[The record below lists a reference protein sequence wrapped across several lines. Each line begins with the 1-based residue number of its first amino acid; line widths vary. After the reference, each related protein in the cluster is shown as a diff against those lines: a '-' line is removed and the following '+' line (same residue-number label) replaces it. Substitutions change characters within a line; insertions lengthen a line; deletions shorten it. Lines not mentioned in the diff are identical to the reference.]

1 MAFLLLLLLLLFD
14 HPGSSLGCTGFSQV
28 VAHRLSCPEEYGTLL
43 IVSQPGIEPMSSALQ
58 G

>member
-1 MAFLLLLLLLLFD
+1 MALLLLLLLFD

-28 VAHRLSCPEEYGTLL
+28 VAHRLSCPEEYGTLSV
-43 IVSQPGIEPMSSALQ
+43 VSQPGIEPMSSALQ